1 MSNDKQS
8 KTMQKQPKAA
18 YRLEYAPI
26 SLAEDFPIAGG
37 GIYRQPDKPITRLH
51 IHDCLAPALHYMA
64 THYMEP
70 VRMAV
75 LAKSC
80 FMSLSNFRRLFNQTI
95 KKTPFKY
102 LTHMRI
108 QMAAVL
114 LADTDKTVLEI
125 SLATGY
131 TTLSSFNR
139 QFKAVMGVPPR
150 VWRSQ
155 IAHSPPKVLCA

>member
-1 MSNDKQS
+1 
-8 KTMQKQPKAA
+8 
-18 YRLEYAPI
+18 
-26 SLAEDFPIAGG
+26 
-37 GIYRQPDKPITRLH
+37 
-51 IHDCLAPALHYMA
+51 
-64 THYMEP
+64 
-70 VRMAV
+70 MAV